1 MDALSDILRAIKL
14 KSCVYFRSDFASP
27 WGMDMDKGPYAQ
39 FHMVVSGH
47 CWLNMEGF
55 EEPKFLTG
63 GDVVMFP
70 LGDAHYLTDD
80 LNSQRVPGIEV
91 LQSIQSNEPVFGG
104 EKVTATLVCGHFEFD
119 RDFDHPFLDAL
130 PQFIYISS
138 SERCELRWLETV
150 TNVIMQETDSGYPG
164 AEIVTNRL
172 AEVLFIQILRA
183 YMMKSNFSGG
193 YLAALRDRQVSQA
206 LKLIH
211 EQPQSSWTLETMAHA
226 VGMSRSSFFNRFKDL
241 VGITPIDYITRW
253 RMLKARDLLKN
264 NALPM
269 IEIAEHVGYSS
280 EAAFNRAFK
289 RQFKENPGALRRA
302 QQAVH

>member
-27 WGMDMDKGPYAQ
+27 WGMDMDAGPFAQ

-55 EEPKFLTG
+55 DEPKFLTG
-63 GDVVMFP
+63 GDIVMFP
-70 LGDAHYLTDD
+70 LGDGHYLTDD
-80 LNSQRVPGIEV
+80 LNCKRVPGIKV
-91 LQSIQSNEPVFGG
+91 LESIQSNESVFKG

-130 PQFIYISS
+130 PQFIHIPS

-150 TNVIMQETDSGYPG
+150 TSVIMQETDSGHPG
-164 AEIVTNRL
+164 ADIVTNRL

-183 YMMKSNFSGG
+183 YMIRNNFSEG
-193 YLAALRDRQVSQA
+193 YLAALRDRQISQA

-211 EQPQSSWTLETMAHA
+211 AQPESSWTLEAMART
-226 VGMSRSSFFNRFKDL
+226 VGMSRSSFFNRFKHF
-241 VGITPIDYITRW
+241 VGITPMDYITRW
-253 RMLKARDLLKN
+253 RMLKARELLKS

-302 QQAVH
+302 QRNL